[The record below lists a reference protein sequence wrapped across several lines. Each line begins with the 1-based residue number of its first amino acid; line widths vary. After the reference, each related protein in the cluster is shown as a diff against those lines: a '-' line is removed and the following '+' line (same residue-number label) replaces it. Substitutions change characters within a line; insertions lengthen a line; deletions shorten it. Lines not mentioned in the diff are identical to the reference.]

1 MSQAHISSR
10 AVGQVKLS
18 SMCWDAL
25 TLGGLS
31 GKGKRRV
38 LGEKEESQMCMVYLV
53 LVNFDRSLEGQEQFE
68 INNKR
73 QGQ

>member
-1 MSQAHISSR
+1 
-10 AVGQVKLS
+10 
-18 SMCWDAL
+18 MCWDAL

-53 LVNFDRSLEGQEQFE
+53 LVNFDRS
-68 INNKR
+68 
-73 QGQ
+73 